1 VTLGPRPRGTAAEGG
16 GSEAE
21 MTDVEE
27 KEATGETEDVTM
39 TETANTTAT
48 ETGTETESGAPA
60 SNDQSDPAQLHQVV
74 RVDHRGAGDGSRA

>member
-1 VTLGPRPRGTAAEGG
+1 MNAATDVASGTNRVTLGPRPKGTAAEGG

-27 KEATGETEDVTM
+27 KEATGETKDVTM

-48 ETGTETESGAPA
+48 ETRTETETGAPA
-60 SNDQSDPAQLHQVV
+60 LND
-74 RVDHRGAGDGSRA
+74 